1 TTKSTIYEGHRQ
13 FTFPATTYSGNSR
26 QRLQEIREGLKQPSK
41 SSGQGLP
48 IGPGSE
54 TSLDPKIL
62 IGKDAARQQQMRPTA
77 KFGPYQKALRE
88 IRYSLLPFANES
100 GTPASTE
107 VNRQMLQELV
117 NVGCDQEMAVRA
129 LKQTGS
135 RSIEAALEYISKMG
149 YLDPR
154 NEQIVRVIKQTS
166 PDFSPG
172 CRKLCKLF
180 PPLFSPTLPALIA
193 PQLQE
198 AGSLYRRLLSHPPNP
213 SASRP
218 PHTQTLPPSLPP
230 RTLPGEPHSP
240 YTWTGPISHPY
251 LDPHP
256 TEPQPAAT
264 WIPAPLTQHLDPP
277 AEPPPT
283 PPVYSPHTQTAEPQ
297 SPSLGPPAESH
308 YPLQLQSTHG
318 SNSQHYSRQHMMVQ
332 GEPIGYGVQRSPS
345 FQNKMQQEGGYA
357 NLPNKGTVQN
367 NSGHAFQQAPAS
379 LYIHTHHKQTSPS
392 PHQMHV
398 MARGPAF
405 ANDFSD
411 SPPQNLIAPSRNSLN
426 MDLYDMNNPQVQQWQ
441 TAAPSHR
448 DSLQNPGI
456 ETSPRQHVSFR
467 PDASVPSRTNSFN
480 NHQQQQQVPV
490 SIRQVPAGKP
500 DPSITSP
507 NTITAVTSAHILQPV
522 KSMRVMRP
530 EPQTAVGPSHPG
542 WLPAQAPPVDSL
554 EIIEQHPLPVGGA
567 NAYQLDVDYSNQE
580 PRCPPPPYPKHLLL
594 PGSSEQFDINCLCM
608 GVEQTLRGVPNS
620 TCNKAE
626 ENSERNDKSSK
637 NAKVEKTSKD
647 KKQIQTSPVPVRKNG
662 KDEEKRESRIK
673 SYSPFAFKFYM
684 EQHVENVLKT
694 YQQKINRRLQLE
706 QEMAKAGLCEAEQ
719 EQMRKILYQK
729 ESNYNRLKR
738 AKMDK
743 SMFVKIKTLGI
754 GAFGEVCLACKVDTH
769 ALYAMKTLRKKDVLN
784 RNQVAHVKA
793 ERDILAEADN
803 EWVVKLYYSFQDKEN
818 LYFVMDYIPGGDMMS
833 LLIRMEVFPEHLA
846 RFYIAELTLAIESV
860 HKMGFIHRDIKPD
873 NILID
878 LDGHIKLTD
887 FGLCTGFRW
896 THNSKYYQK
905 GSHSRQDSMEPSDL
919 WDDVSNCRCGDRL
932 KTLEQRAKKQHQ
944 RCLAHSLVGTPNYI
958 APEVLLR
965 KGYTQLCDWWS
976 VGVILFEMLVGQ
988 PPFLAPTPT
997 ETQLKVINW
1006 ESTLH
1011 IPLQIK
1017 LSPEASDLITKLCC
1031 AAEERLGRSGADDIK
1046 AHPFFNSI
1054 DFSTDI
1060 RRQTAPYVPKISH
1073 PMDTSNFDPVEEES
1087 PWNDTSG
1094 DSTRTWDPLAS
1105 SNSKHTEHAFY
1116 EFTFRRFFDDNGY
1129 PFRYPKPSGIESS
1142 QSEKS
1147 DAENKDVVD
1156 QTGAC
1161 QPVYV

>member
-41 SSGQGLP
+41 SS
-48 IGPGSE
+48 
-54 TSLDPKIL
+54 
-62 IGKDAARQQQMRPTA
+62 DAARQQQMRPTA

-166 PDFSPG
+166 PG
-172 CRKLCKLF
+172 K
-180 PPLFSPTLPALIA
+180 
-193 PQLQE
+193 
-198 AGSLYRRLLSHPPNP
+198 LLSHPPNP

-308 YPLQLQSTHG
+308 YRGTQNPPT
-318 SNSQHYSRQHMMVQ
+318 
-332 GEPIGYGVQRSPS
+332 SPCAS
-345 FQNKMQQEGGYA
+345 SSPPEGGYA

-542 WLPAQAPPVDSL
+542 WLPAQAPP
-554 EIIEQHPLPVGGA
+554 
-567 NAYQLDVDYSNQE
+567 
-580 PRCPPPPYPKHLLL
+580 
-594 PGSSEQFDINCLCM
+594 QFDINCL
-608 GVEQTLRGVPNS
+608 
-620 TCNKAE
+620 
-626 ENSERNDKSSK
+626 NDKSSK

>member
-1 TTKSTIYEGHRQ
+1 MRPK
-13 FTFPATTYSGNSR
+13 TFPATTYSGNSR

-48 IGPGSE
+48 IGAGSE

-62 IGKDAARQQQMRPTA
+62 IGKDAARQQQMRQTP

-100 GTPASTE
+100 STTAAVE

-117 NVGCDQEMAVRA
+117 NAGCDQEMAVRA

-135 RSIEAALEYISKMG
+135 RSIEAALEYISKMS

-166 PDFSPG
+166 PGKGIVPSNVTRRPSFEGSNES
-172 CRKLCKLF
+172 F
-180 PPLFSPTLPALIA
+180 PSYHQITNAAYEGTGFGAEGANMLTEVPRPYMDYLISTSQSSAMTA
-193 PQLQE
+193 PVQ
-198 AGSLYRRLLSHPPNP
+198 RP
-213 SASRP
+213 SAVG
-218 PHTQTLPPSLPP
+218 T
-230 RTLPGEPHSP
+230 HSTP
-240 YTWTGPISHPY
+240 TSHQQKAY
-251 LDPHP
+251 
-256 TEPQPAAT
+256 PANMESSV
-264 WIPAPLTQHLDPP
+264 INY
-277 AEPPPT
+277 
-283 PPVYSPHTQTAEPQ
+283 PVANHNSQA
-297 SPSLGPPAESH
+297 
-308 YPLQLQSTHG
+308 LQLQASHG
-318 SNSQHYSRQHMMVQ
+318 CNSQHYSRQHMMVQ

-357 NLPNKGTVQN
+357 NLPNKGAVVQN
-367 NSGHAFQQAPAS
+367 STGHAFQQAPAS
-379 LYIHTHHKQTSPS
+379 LYISHSHHKQTSPS
-392 PHQMHV
+392 SHQMHV
-398 MARGPAF
+398 ISRGPAF

-411 SPPQNLIAPSRNSLN
+411 SPPQNLLTPSRNSLN

-441 TAAPSHR
+441 AATPSRR
-448 DSLQNPGI
+448 DSVQNPGI

-467 PDASVPSRTNSFN
+467 PDAAVPSRTNSFN
-480 NHQQQQQVPV
+480 NHQQQPQVTV
-490 SIRQVPAGKP
+490 SMRQVPPGKP

-530 EPQTAVGPSHPG
+530 EPQTAVGPSHPA
-542 WLPAQAPPVDSL
+542 WL
-554 EIIEQHPLPVGGA
+554 
-567 NAYQLDVDYSNQE
+567 
-580 PRCPPPPYPKHLLL
+580 
-594 PGSSEQFDINCLCM
+594 
-608 GVEQTLRGVPNS
+608 
-620 TCNKAE
+620 
-626 ENSERNDKSSK
+626 
-637 NAKVEKTSKD
+637 
-647 KKQIQTSPVPVRKNG
+647 PVRKNG

-684 EQHVENVLKT
+684 EQHVENVIKT

-769 ALYAMKTLRKKDVLN
+769 ALYAMKTLRKKDGLN

-803 EWVVKLYYSFQDKEN
+803 EWVVKLYYSFQDKDN

-833 LLIRMEVFPEHLA
+833 LLIRMEVFPERLA

-905 GSHSRQDSMEPSDL
+905 GSHIRQDSMEPSDL

-1011 IPLQIK
+1011 IPSQIK
-1017 LSPEASDLITKLCC
+1017 LSPEATDLITKLCC
-1031 AAEERLGRSGADDIK
+1031 AAEDRLGRNGADDIK
-1046 AHPFFNSI
+1046 AHSFFHSM

-1060 RRQTAPYVPKISH
+1060 RRQPAPYVPKISH

-1087 PWNDTSG
+1087 PWSDASG

-1105 SNSKHTEHAFY
+1105 SNNKHTEHAFY

-1129 PFRYPKPSGIESS
+1129 PFRYPKPSGMEVC

-1147 DAENKDVVD
+1147 DVEDKGVVD

>member
-1 TTKSTIYEGHRQ
+1 MRPK
-13 FTFPATTYSGNSR
+13 TFPATTYSGNSR

-48 IGPGSE
+48 IGAGSE

-62 IGKDAARQQQMRPTA
+62 VGKDAARQQQMRQTP

-100 GTPASTE
+100 STTAAVE

-117 NVGCDQEMAVRA
+117 NAGCDQEMAVRA

-135 RSIEAALEYISKMG
+135 RSIEAALEYISKMS

-166 PDFSPG
+166 PGKGIVPNNVTRRPSFEGSNES
-172 CRKLCKLF
+172 F
-180 PPLFSPTLPALIA
+180 PSYHQISNAAYEGTGFGAEGANMLTEVPRPYMDYLISTSQSSAMTAPVQRPSGVGTHSAPTSHQQKAYPANMESSVINY
-193 PQLQE
+193 PVT
-198 AGSLYRRLLSHPPNP
+198 N
-213 SASRP
+213 
-218 PHTQTLPPSLPP
+218 
-230 RTLPGEPHSP
+230 HS
-240 YTWTGPISHPY
+240 S
-251 LDPHP
+251 
-256 TEPQPAAT
+256 QA
-264 WIPAPLTQHLDPP
+264 
-277 AEPPPT
+277 
-283 PPVYSPHTQTAEPQ
+283 
-297 SPSLGPPAESH
+297 
-308 YPLQLQSTHG
+308 LQLQASHG
-318 SNSQHYSRQHMMVQ
+318 CNSQHYGRQHMMVQ
-332 GEPIGYGVQRSPS
+332 GEPMGYGVQRSPS

-357 NLPNKGTVQN
+357 NLPNKGAVVQN
-367 NSGHAFQQAPAS
+367 NTGHAFQQAPAS
-379 LYIHTHHKQTSPS
+379 LYISHSHHKQTSPS
-392 PHQMHV
+392 SHQMHV
-398 MARGPAF
+398 ISRGPAF

-411 SPPQNLIAPSRNSLN
+411 SPPQNLLTPSRNSLN

-441 TAAPSHR
+441 AATPSRR
-448 DSLQNPGI
+448 DSVQNPGI

-467 PDASVPSRTNSFN
+467 PDATVPSRTNSFN
-480 NHQQQQQVPV
+480 NHQQQPQVTV
-490 SIRQVPAGKP
+490 SMRQVPPGKP

-530 EPQTAVGPSHPG
+530 EPQTAVGPSHPA
-542 WLPAQAPPVDSL
+542 WLPAQAPAVDGL
-554 EIIEQHPLPVGGA
+554 EIMEQHVPPPGAA
-567 NAYQLDVDYSNQE
+567 NAYQLDVDYGNQE
-580 PRCPPPPYPKHLLL
+580 LRCPPPPYPKHLLL
-594 PGSSEQFDINCLCM
+594 PGTSEQFDINCLCM
-608 GVEQTLRGVPNS
+608 GVEQTLRVAPSS
-620 TCNKAE
+620 TSNKAE
-626 ENSERNDKSSK
+626 ESSERSDKSSK
-637 NAKVEKTSKD
+637 NTKAEKPSKD

-684 EQHVENVLKT
+684 EQHVENVIKT

-803 EWVVKLYYSFQDKEN
+803 EWVVKLYYSFQDKDN

-833 LLIRMEVFPEHLA
+833 LLIRMEVFPERLA

-905 GSHSRQDSMEPSDL
+905 GSHIRQDSMEPSDL

-1011 IPLQIK
+1011 IPSQIK
-1017 LSPEASDLITKLCC
+1017 LSPEATDLITKLCC
-1031 AAEERLGRSGADDIK
+1031 AAEDRLGRNGADDIK
-1046 AHPFFNSI
+1046 AHSFFHSM

-1060 RRQTAPYVPKISH
+1060 RRQPAPYVPKISH

-1087 PWNDTSG
+1087 PWSDASG

-1129 PFRYPKPSGIESS
+1129 PFRYPKPSGMEVC

-1147 DAENKDVVD
+1147 DVEDKGVVD

>member
-1 TTKSTIYEGHRQ
+1 MSQ
-13 FTFPATTYSGNSR
+13 LCPAAAALGAGDGDDGER
-26 QRLQEIREGLKQPSK
+26 AAPPAQARRG
-41 SSGQGLP
+41 
-48 IGPGSE
+48 GPGRC
-54 TSLDPKIL
+54 SLT
-62 IGKDAARQQQMRPTA
+62 PTA
-77 KFGPYQKALRE
+77 QLDGRGWGSALCPPGLE
-88 IRYSLLPFANES
+88 
-100 GTPASTE
+100 
-107 VNRQMLQELV
+107 
-117 NVGCDQEMAVRA
+117 EMAVRA

-166 PDFSPG
+166 PGKGIVPNNVARRPSFEGSNES
-172 CRKLCKLF
+172 F
-180 PPLFSPTLPALIA
+180 PSYNQISNTAYEGTNFGTEGANMLSEVPRT
-193 PQLQE
+193 
-198 AGSLYRRLLSHPPNP
+198 YMDYLLSASQSAAMNAAVQRP
-213 SASRP
+213 SGVGS
-218 PHTQTLPPSLPP
+218 HST
-230 RTLPGEPHSP
+230 PGSHQQKTYSANMESP
-240 YTWTGPISHPY
+240 VINY
-251 LDPHP
+251 
-256 TEPQPAAT
+256 
-264 WIPAPLTQHLDPP
+264 
-277 AEPPPT
+277 
-283 PPVYSPHTQTAEPQ
+283 PVTNHNSQA
-297 SPSLGPPAESH
+297 
-308 YPLQLQSTHG
+308 LQLQATHG
-318 SNSQHYSRQHMMVQ
+318 SNGPHYSRQHMMVQ
-332 GEPIGYGVQRSPS
+332 GEPMGYGVQRSPS

-392 PHQMHV
+392 SHQMHV
-398 MARGPAF
+398 IARGPAF

-480 NHQQQQQVPV
+480 NHQQQQQQVPV
-490 SIRQVPAGKP
+490 SIRQVPPGKP

-554 EIIEQHPLPVGGA
+554 EIIEQHPLSVGGA
-567 NAYQLDVDYSNQE
+567 NAYQLDVEYSNQE